1 MIDEIKNEERNE
13 KFVKNLF
20 DIQKKKYYKDG
31 DVYVLNR
38 NRFEKELIELYSN
51 SQFALIFSVD
61 DDHRD
66 KIIKSMVD
74 NTITEYLS
82 YRVFLLDK

>member
-1 MIDEIKNEERNE
+1 MIEEIENEEENE
-13 KFVKNLF
+13 KFVKIVVDNSEM
-20 DIQKKKYYKDG
+20 DYYKDRE
-31 DVYVLNR
+31 DFVLNK
-38 NRFEKELIELYSN
+38 NRFEKELIESYSN